1 LSRLARAD
9 RKSLADLPA
18 VSNRRGRGDRVVLR
32 GFVPHSEALSLLSLS
47 EVGVVTFVDN
57 PITRLGLP
65 NRLFEY
71 TMLGKPLVVPRL
83 PAIESFVGE
92 NAFYYQPGR
101 PEELASAIA
110 KALDG

>member
-1 LSRLARAD
+1 
-9 RKSLADLPA
+9 
-18 VSNRRGRGDRVVLR
+18 
-32 GFVPHSEALSLLSLS
+32 
-47 EVGVVTFVDN
+47 VTFVDN

-71 TMLGKPLVVPRL
+71 AMLGKPLVVPRL

-101 PEELASAIA
+101 PDELASAIA
-110 KALDG
+110 NALHGENAMLRSRLEHRYQTWRWSEVSNRLLDAYRRARLCTSSRQEAGSVCT